1 MVMKRKADEITDL
14 DEKKDDRRRKLEG
27 ALETTDDEEPSSS
40 SSPGCDSH
48 QQSPVIHIS
57 TNRGRRPNAGNRMA
71 SLLND
76 AEEDDE
82 FYKSTYGG
90 GFLEDDPDD
99 AFESPVESDHDEVDS
114 DFYNTE
120 EEDEPIDDKE
130 EKERPKRRSK
140 YKELRSRDI
149 LKRKQL
155 LDKNRKWVM
164 ARMGG
169 PTVAANTV
177 SPETQAE
184 MLEEAK
190 ETERLNIASLKKY
203 EQYELERKKK
213 REKNDMI
220 RSVKPP
226 LIKVVDTSSGKR
238 ITLPSLKEFQKPEPK
253 IRVLCAVTSRPANYR
268 DPVTDLPYANVAA
281 FKIIRQKY
289 IEYLKTIRNNSAVK
303 AWLDE
308 NL

>member
-1 MVMKRKADEITDL
+1 MVMKRKIDEVSDTEEGADI
-14 DEKKDDRRRKLEG
+14 RRKRLENG
-27 ALETTDDEEPSSS
+27 LETTDDEELSSS
-40 SSPGCDSH
+40 GSADYTSRE
-48 QQSPVIHIS
+48 QSPVVHIS
-57 TNRGRRPNAGNRMA
+57 ISRERRSNAGNRMA

-76 AEEDDE
+76 MEEDE
-82 FYKSTYGG
+82 FYKNTYGG
-90 GFLEDDPDD
+90 GFLEDDADD
-99 AFESPVESDHDEVDS
+99 AYESPVGSDHDEIDS

-120 EEDEPIDDKE
+120 EEDEPISDNE
-130 EKERPKRRSK
+130 QRERPKRRAK
-140 YKELRSRDI
+140 YRD
-149 LKRKQL
+149 LKPGDFMKRKQL

-213 REKNDMI
+213 REKNSLV

-226 LIKVVDTSSGKR
+226 LIKMVDTASGR
-238 ITLPSLKEFQKPEPK
+238 FLTLPSVKEFKMPETK
-253 IRVLCAVTSRPANYR
+253 VRVLCAVTSRPAKYR
-268 DPVTDLPYANVAA
+268 DPVTGLPYADVDA
-281 FKIIRQKY
+281 FKNIRQKY
-289 IEYLKTIRNNSAVK
+289 IEYLKTIKNNSAVT
-303 AWLDE
+303 AWLE
-308 NL
+308 EYG